1 MSSQRSRG
9 HVEDI
14 SVAQLEQPCAIVYV
28 CTCVRVCAC
37 VFAPVS
43 YAFHVRGGSS
53 RREEKLYN
61 CAKLN
66 RARELETQSRTSFSP
81 PAKCGACNTL
91 CIISFSR
98 KGLRV
103 ARFQVCICANSVS
116 SRSWRLKKDTYDE
129 ANILFCVCVH
139 ILSGPQNPGFVPSSS
154 VSSGKCNCPPTKSAK
169 CEERSIP
176 LYRQRRSNSSSVT
189 SSIRKES
196 ITLQ

>member
-1 MSSQRSRG
+1 MCN
-9 HVEDI
+9 
-14 SVAQLEQPCAIVYV
+14 SV
-28 CTCVRVCAC
+28 CVRVCAC

-81 PAKCGACNTL
+81 PAKCGAYNTL

-98 KGLRV
+98 KGLHV
-103 ARFQVCICANSVS
+103 ARIQVCICANSVS

-139 ILSGPQNPGFVPSSS
+139 ILSGPQNPSSS
-154 VSSGKCNCPPTKSAK
+154 VSSGKCYYPPNKK
-169 CEERSIP
+169 C
-176 LYRQRRSNSSSVT
+176 QM
-189 SSIRKES
+189 
-196 ITLQ
+196 

>member
-1 MSSQRSRG
+1 M
-9 HVEDI
+9 
-14 SVAQLEQPCAIVYV
+14 
-28 CTCVRVCAC
+28 CVRVCAC

-81 PAKCGACNTL
+81 QAKCGACNTL

-139 ILSGPQNPGFVPSSS
+139 ILSGPQNPGFVSSSS
-154 VSSGKCNCPPTKSAK
+154 VSSGKCYCPPTKSAK

>member
-1 MSSQRSRG
+1 M
-9 HVEDI
+9 
-14 SVAQLEQPCAIVYV
+14 
-28 CTCVRVCAC
+28 CVRVCAC

-53 RREEKLYN
+53 RREKKLYN

-139 ILSGPQNPGFVPSSS
+139 ILSGPKTRALFRRPVCPLGSATT
-154 VSSGKCNCPPTKSAK
+154 PPTKSAK

-189 SSIRKES
+189 SSKRKHNAA
-196 ITLQ
+196 IND

>member
-1 MSSQRSRG
+1 MCN
-9 HVEDI
+9 
-14 SVAQLEQPCAIVYV
+14 SV
-28 CTCVRVCAC
+28 CVRVCAY

-139 ILSGPQNPGFVPSSS
+139 ILSGPKTRALFRRPVCPLGSATT
-154 VSSGKCNCPPTKSAK
+154 PPTKSAK

-196 ITLQ
+196 ITPQ